1 VLFDGNDEHWIY
13 YNDKPTFW
21 AYEMDWF
28 ASDHTWEIYWSLD
41 TDILFHVDEDHFAE
55 WLDAMRAMGYDVL
68 INTLESWEA
77 IA

>member
-1 VLFDGNDEHWIY
+1 
-13 YNDKPTFW
+13 
-21 AYEMDWF
+21 MDWF

-55 WLDAMRAMGYDVL
+55 WLDAMRKLGYDVL

-77 IA
+77 LA